1 MSAREFS
8 GSGMPLTWDEII
20 GDRLGNLYRRIRAL
34 FTDKPNRFSWIDEMV
49 AGSSQP
55 VNLRQIKWVKDQGI
69 SVVISLNERPLPRK
83 WITELGF
90 EYRHEPLPN
99 HAVPEPERLKQIV
112 DLILEAV
119 AERKKVLVHCSAGI
133 GRTGTVLAAYLVA
146 RRGLTGEEA
155 IRRVRKVRG
164 RSIERRQEQAVL
176 AFSRWYRELSRSA
189 PLSA

>member
-1 MSAREFS
+1 MRWS
-8 GSGMPLTWDEII
+8 WDELI

-55 VNLRQIKWVKDQGI
+55 VNANQIRWVKDQGI
-69 SVVISLNERPLPRK
+69 SVVISLNERPLPRE
-83 WITELGF
+83 WVAEFGL

-99 HAVPEPERLKQIV
+99 HAVPEPGRLKQIV
-112 DLILEAV
+112 DIILDAV
-119 AERKKVLVHCSAGI
+119 AEKKKVLVHCAAGV

-146 RRGLTGEEA
+146 RRGLSGEEA
-155 IRRVRKVRG
+155 IREVRRMRG

-176 AFSRWYRELSRSA
+176 AFSKWYRQQSRSA